1 MGAAQHVIAGM
12 ASVIT
17 KLLTEHHVDKALLE
31 GIYLR
36 HHRVLVIQVS
46 TKKLG
51 TVLVLPVLLSAANA

>member
-1 MGAAQHVIAGM
+1 MIAGV

-17 KLLTEHHVDKALLE
+17 KLLTAHHVDRALLE
-31 GIYLR
+31 GIYLL
-36 HHRVLVIQVS
+36 HHLVLVIQVS